1 MNWTWNYCA
10 RYCEK
15 TYGTYVD
22 WDEEFFLCPECG
34 EPIYKS
40 DWEEH
45 ESWTA
50 CPVCEWAFDG
60 AESNDEE
67 DYDEE
72 DEEYEG

>member
-1 MNWTWNYCA
+1 MNWTWSYCA

-15 TYGTYVD
+15 TYRTYVD

-40 DWEEH
+40 DWDDH
-45 ESWTA
+45 DDWNV

-60 AESNDEE
+60 EEEEE
-67 DYDEE
+67 DDEEE